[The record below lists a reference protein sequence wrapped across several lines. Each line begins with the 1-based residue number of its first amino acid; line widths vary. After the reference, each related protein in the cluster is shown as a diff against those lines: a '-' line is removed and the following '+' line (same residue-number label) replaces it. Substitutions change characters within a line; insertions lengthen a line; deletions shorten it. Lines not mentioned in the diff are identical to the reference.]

1 VWIEKLKL
9 SYPKFLNLGL
19 KQWLS
24 IVELSVELKPN
35 LVVVFVDLKSNV
47 NSKDNIV
54 DLYVSKLGD
63 NKQDLGRI
71 EIPLIN

>member
-1 VWIEKLKL
+1 MWIEKLKL
-9 SYPKFLNLGL
+9 SYLKFLNLGL

>member
-9 SYPKFLNLGL
+9 SYLKFLNLGL

-24 IVELSVELKPN
+24 IVEPSVELKPN